1 MCAAVPV
8 ALLLLVVFAAFTVL
22 RLSAPSPNARLLTR
36 LHAHFS
42 DCSPDPGH
50 KHEEAG
56 PDSPAP
62 SAPGRAPLG
71 TGKAET
77 A

>member
-8 ALLLLVVFAAFTVL
+8 ALLLLVVFAALTAL

-36 LHAHFS
+36 LHTHFS
-42 DCSPDPGH
+42 APSPDSG
-50 KHEEAG
+50 HEEAG
-56 PDSPAP
+56 PGSSTP

>member
-8 ALLLLVVFAAFTVL
+8 ALLLLVVFAALTAL
-22 RLSAPSPNARLLTR
+22 RLSAPSPNARLLTQF
-36 LHAHFS
+36 HAHFS
-42 DCSPDPGH
+42 NHSPDSGH
-50 KHEEAG
+50 EHEEAG
-56 PDSPAP
+56 PGSPAP
-62 SAPGRAPLG
+62 SGPGRARLG